1 MSEDFVTTSLNER
14 ANAIAVERKE
24 AKRGLEHQA
33 EGMMATSNKKF
44 KDAIVGQNVTIKVPE
59 VDRGR
64 NCPRNVMGVVLENL
78 DNGLYRIGVQN
89 GVLEKLFSRN
99 EFQVCKETFITASS
113 VPDAPAS
120 TLSLRKQPQQ
130 LVAASRDLSNV
141 TAAENVI
148 QNAANVSS

>member
-1 MSEDFVTTSLNER
+1 MSENFVTTSLNER

-44 KDAIVGQNVTIKVPE
+44 KDAIVGQNVTIKVPD

-64 NCPRNVMGVVLENL
+64 NCPRNVMGVVLESL
-78 DNGLYRIGVQN
+78 DHGLFYRIGVQN

-99 EFQVCKETFITASS
+99 EFQVPMQGNIYYSVMSS
-113 VPDAPAS
+113 
-120 TLSLRKQPQQ
+120 RC
-130 LVAASRDLSNV
+130 
-141 TAAENVI
+141 
-148 QNAANVSS
+148 SSFNLIS

>member
-1 MSEDFVTTSLNER
+1 
-14 ANAIAVERKE
+14 
-24 AKRGLEHQA
+24 
-33 EGMMATSNKKF
+33 MATSNKKF
-44 KDAIVGQNVTIKVPE
+44 KDAIVGQNVTIKVPD

-120 TLSLRKQPQQ
+120 TLSLRK
-130 LVAASRDLSNV
+130 AAATASGSKQGFIKCNCSGKCDSKRCQCVKLKVLCNSKCHGSNSCK
-141 TAAENVI
+141 NK
-148 QNAANVSS
+148 

>member
-1 MSEDFVTTSLNER
+1 M
-14 ANAIAVERKE
+14 
-24 AKRGLEHQA
+24 
-33 EGMMATSNKKF
+33 
-44 KDAIVGQNVTIKVPE
+44 
-59 VDRGR
+59 
-64 NCPRNVMGVVLENL
+64 